1 MRLRA
6 ISALFAG
13 LLATGCTLTDD
24 SPITPKRVTRD
35 AAVSRPRVAILVSQP
50 IPPYTEVAKRL
61 KQHLGERATVYDL
74 KQVRD
79 GSYHAGDKSLQLVT
93 IGLDASRITEHLH
106 HQQIFCQVFNYS
118 GRGLS
123 GPHSKGVSMI
133 PGINKTFA
141 AWKAIS
147 PGLHDVAV
155 ISGPGQ
161 QALLLPAIDAAAEQG
176 ITLHHLAV
184 SNDKEYQYAFKRE
197 AARVQGYWL
206 IPDNRVLS
214 VETLRDV
221 MNFSVR
227 NGKQVVVF
235 NDDLL
240 SLGGLLS
247 VRSDYD
253 DIAEKVLLRLKQA
266 EGHDEI
272 PGPELL
278 PLEEVVLNINEVMA
292 QRLNLTIPKQYREY
306 ADVQASP

>member
-6 ISALFAG
+6 ISVLFAG
-13 LLATGCTLTDD
+13 LLAAGCTLTDD
-24 SPITPKRVTRD
+24 SPVTPKRVVRETV
-35 AAVSRPRVAILVSQP
+35 VSHPRVAILVSQP
-50 IPPYTEVAKRL
+50 IPPYTEVADRL
-61 KQHLGERATVYDL
+61 KQRLGERASVYNL
-74 KQVRD
+74 QQIKD
-79 GSYHAGDKSLQLVT
+79 GSYHAGDEPLQLVT

-106 HQQIFCQVFNYS
+106 HQQVFCQVFNYNGS
-118 GRGLS
+118 GLS

-141 AWKAIS
+141 AWKSIS
-147 PGLHDVAV
+147 PGLLDVAV

-161 QALLLPAIDAAAEQG
+161 QALLQPAIEAAAQQG
-176 ITLHHLAV
+176 IKLHHMTV
-184 SNDKEYQYAFKRE
+184 NNDKEYQYVFKQM
-197 AARVQGYWL
+197 AAKVQGYWL

-235 NDDLL
+235 NEDLL

-247 VRSDYD
+247 VSSDYD
-253 DIAEKVLLRLKQA
+253 DIVDKVLLRLKQA
-266 EGHDEI
+266 EGQNEI

-278 PLEEVVLNINEVMA
+278 PLDEAVLSINEVMA
-292 QRLNLTIPKQYREY
+292 QRLNLTIPTQFREN
-306 ADVQASP
+306 ADAKASP